1 MAKFIAATF
10 DKPTLTVDYVA
21 DDGSHLL
28 RSGGTIAWRF
38 NNPGNI
44 RPVKTNASLRI
55 GTGKTASGEFCIFP
69 SYEVGR
75 RAKKEL
81 LRRKYNPYT
90 ISEALEIYAPRS
102 ENDTDA
108 YIEHIVKET
117 GLPHDKPLSSFTDAQ
132 LESMMDAME
141 SREGFNAKAD
151 TRKEK
156 WVHTTRLTLSDGA
169 RPIVGEE
176 VKVKVGSKEYT
187 TKTQAQGAIPPIVHM
202 SEDSPVEIF
211 LKTLEGHWN
220 SVYRFVTGNTSRQ
233 LVATRDQQRFQGTA
247 RMTTSGSKPHGGK
260 DQRPLVYVVKSG
272 DSLTKIAAK
281 FKTTV
286 GDLRKHN
293 HGIVK
298 GDLIFPGQNINIYGV
313 AGAPSASLASPP
325 AKPTPKPKAAEPTTP
340 VVSKNGQPLA
350 LVDPSQR
357 QAPWMEV
364 AIREAKQWA
373 GYHESREKSNRAIKN
388 KRGSGGVITDNYHK
402 KVGVVIGDGTPSMG
416 TAWCASFANYCLMD
430 SGHSFTRDPN
440 SQFPARS
447 KKFVKIDQPIY
458 GALVVYKHTKPGN
471 GIGHVAFIFSKIEG
485 GDYAVLGGNQGDSI
499 TLNAHGYVYLKYLKC
514 ILVGFYVPLEY
525 EKTAREIIA
534 NGGDLTE
541 VRKMSELKKLIGDGT
556 ENETQTT

>member
-373 GYHESREKSNRAIKN
+373 GASESKITK
-388 KRGSGGVITDNYHK
+388 TDNYHK
-402 KVGVVIGDGTPSMG
+402 EISVAGELDTIP
-416 TAWCASFANYCLMD
+416 WCASFVNFVLKDAGYPYEK
-430 SGHSFTRDPN
+430 SAG
-440 SQFPARS
+440 SQFPTWS
-447 KKFVKIDQPIY
+447 KKFVKIDKAVY
-458 GALVVYKHTKPGN
+458 GALMVWRKGKQGHIAFVYGKDMASGE
-471 GIGHVAFIFSKIEG
+471 IIA
-485 GDYAVLGGNQGDSI
+485 LGGNQNDRI
-499 TLNAHGYVYLKYLKC
+499 TFMLKSETTKKFQAY
-514 ILVGFYVPLEY
+514 YVPAVY
-525 EKTAREIIA
+525 EREA
-534 NGGDLTE
+534 QLH
-541 VRKMSELKKLIGDGT
+541 SELSSFDIEILNKTVAGNADYKRKAVTRDR
-556 ENETQTT
+556 

>member
-340 VVSKNGQPLA
+340 VTSNKGQPLA
-350 LVDPSQR
+350 LVDPAQR

-373 GYHESREKSNRAIKN
+373 GVNEHSIE
-388 KRGSGGVITDNYHK
+388 DNYH
-402 KVGVVIGDGTPSMG
+402 VLSGSLSANLT
-416 TAWCASFANYCLMD
+416 TAWCASFVNYCLKD
-430 SGHSFTRDPN
+430 SGSQYERSAS
-440 SQFPARS
+440 SQFPISSRS
-447 KKFVKIDQPIY
+447 FEKIDKPVY
-458 GALVVYKHTKPGN
+458 GALVVFKNYRTDN
-471 GIGHVAFIFSKIEG
+471 GKAHGTGHVTFLYGFNKLGQIVA
-485 GDYAVLGGNQGDSI
+485 LGGNQGNAIKFSPYKAIGDSSAFNVG
-499 TLNAHGYVYLKYLKC
+499 TKKLPVWVVQRFYGY
-514 ILVGFYVPLEY
+514 YVPSAYSAFAKKDSLGE
-525 EKTAREIIA
+525 ESVDEALLNSQLLGIKSNR
-534 NGGDLTE
+534 
-541 VRKMSELKKLIGDGT
+541 RPSSEST
-556 ENETQTT
+556 R

>member
-1 MAKFIAATF
+1 MSKFIAATF

-44 RPVKTNASLRI
+44 RPAKTNASLRI

-75 RAKKEL
+75 KAKKEL
-81 LRRKYNPYT
+81 LRRKYDPHT
-90 ISEALEIYAPRS
+90 IPEALEIYAPRV

-108 YIEHIVKET
+108 YIEHIIKKT
-117 GLPHDKPLSSFTDAQ
+117 GLPRDKPLSSFTDAQ
-132 LESMMDAME
+132 LDSMMDAME
-141 SREGFNAKAD
+141 SKEGFNAKAD

-176 VKVKVGSKEYT
+176 VKVKVSGKEYT
-187 TKTQAQGAIPPIVHM
+187 TKTKAQGAIPPIVHV

-211 LKTLEGHWN
+211 LKTLEGHWK
-220 SVYRFVTGNTSRQ
+220 SVYSFVTGKTSRQ
-233 LVATRDQQRFQGTA
+233 LVATRDQQRFEGTA
-247 RMTTSGSKPHGGK
+247 RMKAGASKPRGGK
-260 DQRPLVYVVKSG
+260 DQTPLIYVVQSG
-272 DSLTKIAAK
+272 DNLTKIARK

-293 HGIVK
+293 KGIVK
-298 GDLIFPGQNINIYGV
+298 GDLIFPGQKINIYGA
-313 AGAPSASLASPP
+313 AGAPSPTLASSP
-325 AKPTPKPKAAEPTTP
+325 AAPAPKPKAAEPTTP
-340 VVSKNGQPLA
+340 VVSNKGQPLA
-350 LVDPSQR
+350 LVDPTQR

-373 GYHESREKSNRAIKN
+373 GHHESLEKSTRAIKR
-388 KRGSGGVITDNYHK
+388 KKGSKGVITANYHEK
-402 KVGVVIGDGTPSMG
+402 IGVIIGDSTPSMS
-416 TAWCASFANYCLMD
+416 TAWCASFVNYCLKD
-430 SGHSFTRDPN
+430 SGHSFTRNPS
-440 SQFPARS
+440 SQFPVNS
-447 KKFVKIDQPIY
+447 KKFVEIDRPIY

-471 GIGHVAFIFSKIEG
+471 GIGHVAFIFSKIEE

-499 TLNAHGYVYLKYLKC
+499 TLNAHDYVYIKNLKC

-525 EKTAREIIA
+525 KKKAQEIIT

-541 VRKMSELKKLIGDGT
+541 ARKMSELKKFIGDGT
-556 ENETQTT
+556 DNETQTT